1 MAHLKRYINR
11 ERGSKKERERGTEK
25 GERGT
30 EKGERGT
37 EKGETV
43 ATHFQPILSTNIFSF
58 ENRRVTTSLSL
69 SLSLVL
75 SHSFSTRTAARRPQ
89 STLPTFAPCR
99 AVKAAADVQ
108 RCACVGHNDDRCV
121 CVTEKELETG
131 KLRRANFF
139 YFFVVSRFEV
149 IT

>member
-43 ATHFQPILSTNIFSF
+43 APHFQPILSTNIFSF

-69 SLSLVL
+69 SLSL
-75 SHSFSTRTAARRPQ
+75 SRSFSLVFNPH
-89 STLPTFAPCR
+89 CR
-99 AVKAAADVQ
+99 ATSTI
-108 RCACVGHNDDRCV
+108 N
-121 CVTEKELETG
+121 VTHLCSVPRG
-131 KLRRANFF
+131 
-139 YFFVVSRFEV
+139 
-149 IT
+149 

>member
-69 SLSLVL
+69 SLSL
-75 SHSFSTRTAARRPQ
+75 SRSFSTRTAARRPQ

-121 CVTEKELETG
+121 CVCHRE
-131 KLRRANFF
+131 RA
-139 YFFVVSRFEV
+139 
-149 IT
+149 